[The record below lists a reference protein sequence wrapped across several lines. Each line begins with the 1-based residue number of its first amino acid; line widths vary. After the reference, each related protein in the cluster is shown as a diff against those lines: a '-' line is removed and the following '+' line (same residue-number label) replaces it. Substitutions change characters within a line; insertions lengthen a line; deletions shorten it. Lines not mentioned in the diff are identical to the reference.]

1 MFVHMHVAFMFDSH
15 RICYISDH
23 LVLAIQMMS
32 IGTSVKTV
40 LNHMQSY
47 TLQGETLRKVIVN
60 AVSWK
65 QSLTVKSRK

>member
-1 MFVHMHVAFMFDSH
+1 MSVYMHVAFMFDGHRIDGH

-47 TLQGETLRKVIVN
+47 TLQGET
-60 AVSWK
+60 
-65 QSLTVKSRK
+65 